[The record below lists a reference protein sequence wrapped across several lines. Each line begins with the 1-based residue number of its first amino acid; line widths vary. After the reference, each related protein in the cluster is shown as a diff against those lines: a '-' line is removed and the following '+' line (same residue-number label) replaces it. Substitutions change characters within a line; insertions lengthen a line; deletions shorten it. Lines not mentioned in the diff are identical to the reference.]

1 MDNLSTNVVA
11 ATADTIEQILINM
24 EALQHKL
31 KKSTSHND
39 AIKEEE
45 RNSEGNRIF
54 PQEAGNAPMKTL
66 RRNYIS
72 NLISNNCSNGCHI
85 IEDLTIKPSET
96 HPDDIYFEFLRP
108 RHHRKRSDLQSLCG
122 SKKRRRVSESS

>member
-1 MDNLSTNVVA
+1 MDNLSTNVFA

-24 EALQHKL
+24 EALQQKIQ
-31 KKSTSHND
+31 KSSSHSD

-45 RNSEGNRIF
+45 CNSKGNIIF
-54 PQEAGNAPMKTL
+54 PQESGNAPMKTL

-72 NLISNNCSNGCHI
+72 NLISSNCSNGCHI
-85 IEDLTIKPSET
+85 IEDPTIKPSET

-108 RHHRKRSDLQSLCG
+108 RYHRKRGDLQTLCG
-122 SKKRRRVSESS
+122 SEKRRRVTESS